1 MAPTSDRNWARD
13 RDERKGTRMSRQAE
27 LFDKAAD
34 CERAMNTA
42 SEPWQK
48 VTFRLLRDMW
58 IALANE
64 SLSMTK
70 PQLANEIAAIEEIQS
85 AATGPAKAPAA
96 P

>member
-1 MAPTSDRNWARD
+1 
-13 RDERKGTRMSRQAE
+13 MSRQAE

-34 CERAMNTA
+34 CERAMNGA
-42 SEPWQK
+42 SDPWQK
-48 VTFRLLRDMW
+48 VTFKLLRDMW

-85 AATGPAKAPAA
+85 AATGAA
-96 P
+96 SPPVARSS

>member
-1 MAPTSDRNWARD
+1 
-13 RDERKGTRMSRQAE
+13 MSRQAE

-34 CERAMNTA
+34 CERGMNTV
-42 SEPWQK
+42 SDPWQK

-64 SLSMTK
+64 SVSMTK
-70 PQLANEIAAIEEIQS
+70 PQLANEIAAIEEIQR
-85 AATGPAKAPAA
+85 AATGRARAAAA